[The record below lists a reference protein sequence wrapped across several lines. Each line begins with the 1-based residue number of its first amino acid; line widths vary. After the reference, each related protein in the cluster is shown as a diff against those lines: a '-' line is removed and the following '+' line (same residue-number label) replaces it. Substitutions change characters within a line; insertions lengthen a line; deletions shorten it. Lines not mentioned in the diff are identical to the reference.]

1 MAVST
6 SHTIS
11 ALQALQS
18 QGNNYPMIPGSPQGS
33 SINSTYSISA
43 YPTVILIAPN
53 KTIVEKDIWP
63 ISNSILRTKITNAGG
78 IAQACPSTDIE
89 NPEIP
94 GFSIFPNPVESDLTI
109 VIDRSANI
117 EIYDISG
124 RLIDHFSVN
133 SDVLYDCSHLQS
145 GIYVLRA
152 TDADGQLISMEKF
165 MKN

>member
-6 SHTIS
+6 AHTAS
-11 ALQALQS
+11 ALQAL
-18 QGNNYPMIPGSPQGS
+18 GYDYPMIPGSPQGS

-53 KTIVEKDIWP
+53 KAIVEKDIWP
-63 ISNSILRTKITNAGG
+63 IDNTILRTKITNAGG

-109 VIDRSANI
+109 VIDRSTNI
-117 EIYDISG
+117 EIYDVSG
-124 RLIDHFSVN
+124 RLVDHFSAI

-152 TDADGQLISMEKF
+152 MDVDGLLISMEKF
-165 MKN
+165 IKN